1 MASERNRDNTNT
13 ARALEALNQE
23 ISESR
28 PDHNRDHIDFDQARE
43 AVDRQIQQL
52 QSDLAG
58 RQERIHSIFVGY
70 DGPRQPPA
78 TVNPAAMSQDPNP
91 PGRPSRRRG
100 TRGTE
105 RPNREAR
112 RETSL
117 TPQPFAPPSR
127 LEPSPAMSRD
137 SESGRPA
144 GRWRSKR
151 RKLESDDN
159 REGLRGFGYGQY
171 GQVVPGVL
179 KMEIA
184 SCDGGTYEPTG
195 ESSWPENV
203 LRNDPSVYCTKS
215 DRCNLVLRHRGEAP
229 FCLKKIVIKAPKTGY
244 DAPYAFTLIGFGSMT
259 NST

>member
-1 MASERNRDNTNT
+1 MASERHRDSTST

-23 ISESR
+23 ISESH
-28 PDHNRDHIDFDQARE
+28 PDHSRDHIDFDQARE

-58 RQERIHSIFVGY
+58 RQERIRNIFVGY
-70 DGPRQPPA
+70 DRPGQPPA
-78 TVNPAAMSQDPNP
+78 TVNPAAMDQDPNP
-91 PGRPSRRRG
+91 SSRPPRRRG

-105 RPNREAR
+105 RPGRETR
-112 RETSL
+112 RETPL
-117 TPQPFAPPSR
+117 NPQPFAPSPR
-127 LEPSPAMSRD
+127 LDSSRD
-137 SESGRPA
+137 SEGGRPG

-171 GQVVPGVL
+171 GQVVPGML
-179 KMEIA
+179 KLEIA

-244 DAPYAFTLIGFGSMT
+244 DAPYAFTLIAFDSMT
-259 NST
+259 NSA